1 MNFMSF
7 HNLFR
12 NIQMIF
18 TYSQHQATF
27 TSAHSL
33 VSKIEAVVC
42 WKNFDLYLKCKYEML
57 RKEKEELVN

>member
-1 MNFMSF
+1 
-7 HNLFR
+7 
-12 NIQMIF
+12 MIF

-27 TSAHSL
+27 TSAHKL

-42 WKNFDLYLKCKYEML
+42 WKKFDLYLKCKYEML